1 MRRLYN
7 LFPDFKQYPWVLP
20 GYHYKGLTDLLASLE
35 EKVIKPAE
43 EKARELERL
52 QK

>member
-1 MRRLYN
+1 MANRQQLS
-7 LFPDFKQYPWVLP
+7 
-20 GYHYKGLTDLLASLE
+20 LASLE